1 MNSGHRQDIVIL
13 GGGAAGWIAA
23 ALLAKKVG
31 RDRARIILVE
41 SEEIGIIGVGE
52 ATVPILAQV
61 NALLG
66 IDEFDFVRKTQGT
79 FKLGIE
85 FCDWGAVGNRHF
97 HAFSDY
103 GQAVEGVQTHHYW
116 LRLRQ
121 AGDDHPIDDYS
132 FAYAVARN
140 GNFAPT
146 LPPNERYHHA
156 YHFDAGL
163 YARYLRDLATELGV
177 ERIEGKMTHVDLDG
191 ESGDITAIHLAN
203 GITVSGHLFIDCTG
217 FASALLGK
225 ALDTP
230 FVDWSHWLL
239 CNSAIAV
246 PSKRTGL
253 PMPFTRSSAHAGGW
267 RWTIPLQHRSG
278 NGMVYNSDFWSDDAA
293 RDALMGSIDGEPL
306 AEPRLFRFTSGHRK
320 EFWKRNCVGIG
331 FASNFLEPLESTGI
345 QLIVMG
351 VLKLIKYF
359 PQRAIDP
366 ILREEYNRNST
377 TEIERIRDFIIAHYY
392 LSRRLE
398 PFWAACRDVGIP
410 DSLRH
415 KLDVWNASGQIP
427 LGDSESYMEPSW
439 VAILL
444 GNSAVPAHYSASADL
459 YPLEQIRTG
468 MKLRREEIMR
478 SAQAVTSHQD
488 FIARHCAATAPAKI
502 GAEPMPPRADY
513 PATFCAP
520 RPADAG
526 VPKPVGYE
534 VS

>member
-1 MNSGHRQDIVIL
+1 MNSGHRQDVVIL

-23 ALLAKKVG
+23 ALLAK
-31 RDRARIILVE
+31 RLPQDQARIVLVE

-52 ATVPILAQV
+52 ATIPILAQV

-66 IDEFDFVRKTQGT
+66 IDEFDFVSKTQGT

-103 GQAVEGVQTHHYW
+103 GHAVEGVQTHHYW

-146 LPPNERYHHA
+146 LPPNERFHHA

-163 YARYLRDLATELGV
+163 YARYLRDVATELGV
-177 ERIEGKMTHVDLDG
+177 ERIEGRMTHVDLDG
-191 ESGDITAIHLAN
+191 ESGDITAIHLAD
-203 GITVSGHLFIDCTG
+203 GITVSGDFFIDCTG
-217 FASALLGK
+217 FASALLGN

-239 CNSAIAV
+239 CNSAMAV
-246 PSKRTGL
+246 PSKRTGP
-253 PMPFTRSSAHAGGW
+253 PMPFTRSTAHAGGW

-278 NGMVYNSDFWSDDAA
+278 NGMVYNSDFWGDDAA
-293 RDALMGSIDGEPL
+293 RDALLRSIDGEPL
-306 AEPRLFRFTSGHRK
+306 AEPRLFRFASGHRRQ
-320 EFWKRNCVGIG
+320 FWNRNCVGIG

-359 PQRAIDP
+359 PKLTIDP
-366 ILREEYNRNST
+366 VLRDEYNRQST
-377 TEIERIRDFIIAHYY
+377 IEIERIRDFIIAHYY
-392 LSRRLE
+392 MSRRPE
-398 PFWAACRDVGIP
+398 PFWSACRDLGIP

-415 KLDVWNASGQIP
+415 KLDIWNACAEIAMEA
-427 LGDSESYMEPSW
+427 SESHMEPSW
-439 VAILL
+439 IAILL
-444 GNSAVPAHYSASADL
+444 GNGAVPAHYAVSADL

-478 SAQAVTSHQD
+478 SAQGVTSHQD
-488 FIARHCAATAPAKI
+488 FIARHCAAT
-502 GAEPMPPRADY
+502 ELY
-513 PATFCAP
+513 
-520 RPADAG
+520 
-526 VPKPVGYE
+526 
-534 VS
+534 